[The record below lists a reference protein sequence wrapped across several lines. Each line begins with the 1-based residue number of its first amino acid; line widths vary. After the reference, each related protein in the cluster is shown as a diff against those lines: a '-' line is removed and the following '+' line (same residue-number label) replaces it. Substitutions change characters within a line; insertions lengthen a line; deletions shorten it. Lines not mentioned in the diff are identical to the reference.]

1 MEPEEEKIETPVE
14 SPVETPAETPVEV
27 PVEVPVDAAEV
38 PPDVPV
44 DAAETPA
51 EVPVDDAEAAAPA
64 EERKPTPIPKPKEP
78 KIPLPSSLQEIVGAL
93 LFASQT
99 PLTITD
105 LRQCIRGVEP
115 EEGENAEVMGVYQGC
130 TTREVEQAVH
140 GLEKEL
146 ERSGCGFRLVC
157 AGGAYRL
164 QTAPSC
170 GRYVR
175 ALLKLDRPNRLSR
188 AALETLAIIAYRQP
202 ITKSEVEQIRGV
214 AVDTIVKTLVDL
226 QLVRLVGRS
235 ELPGHPFLY
244 GTTPLFLEHFGLA
257 SLSEL
262 NAIDPTLQRSNPRER
277 AKLFVKKEKPKE
289 EAPTLEEA
297 AQEAAAT
304 EAAAATAEAAEPEN
318 LENLENLEGLETTE
332 TSEEPLTV
340 ARIGSTGVNDDDDI
354 FIDDT
359 PDEFDDDDDD
369 DEEDF
374 EDEEEELDDDDETE
388 EEEDEDEDS

>member
-14 SPVETPAETPVEV
+14 APVETPAETP
-27 PVEVPVDAAEV
+27 AE
-38 PPDVPV
+38 
-44 DAAETPA
+44 APA
-51 EVPVDDAEAAAPA
+51 E
-64 EERKPTPIPKPKEP
+64 EERKPTPMPKPKEP
-78 KIPLPSSLQEIVGAL
+78 KIPLPSSLQEIVGSL

-115 EEGENAEVMGVYQGC
+115 EEGENAEVMGVYQSC

-164 QTAPSC
+164 QTAPTC

-289 EAPTLEEA
+289 PDLPESPENPEAPEI
-297 AQEAAAT
+297 
-304 EAAAATAEAAEPEN
+304 PEN
-318 LENLENLEGLETTE
+318 PENPEAPENPESPEYPE
-332 TSEEPLTV
+332 EPEEPLTV
-340 ARIGSTGVNDDDDI
+340 ARIGSTDVNEDDDI

-369 DEEDF
+369 EEDLDD
-374 EDEEEELDDDDETE
+374 EDLDDEELDDDEDM
-388 EEEDEDEDS
+388 EDEETDDEEA

>member
-1 MEPEEEKIETPVE
+1 MEAEEEKIETPE
-14 SPVETPAETPVEV
+14 ETPAETLE
-27 PVEVPVDAAEV
+27 EK
-38 PPDVPV
+38 
-44 DAAETPA
+44 TPA
-51 EVPVDDAEAAAPA
+51 ETSEETPEATSAETLDAAPE

-78 KIPLPSSLQEIVGAL
+78 KIPLPSSLQEIVGSL

-99 PLTITD
+99 PLTVTD

-115 EEGENAEVMGVYQGC
+115 AEGDDADVMKVYQSC
-130 TTREVEQAVH
+130 TTREVEQAIH

-164 QTAPSC
+164 QTTPTC

-175 ALLKLDRPNRLSR
+175 SLLKLDRPNRLSR
-188 AALETLAIIAYRQP
+188 ASLETLAIVAYRQP
-202 ITKSEVEQIRGV
+202 ITKAEVEQIRGV
-214 AVDTIVKTLVDL
+214 AVDTIMKTLVDL

-277 AKLFVKKEKPKE
+277 AKLFVKKGKPKE
-289 EAPTLEEA
+289 EAPTLEDAAKEA
-297 AQEAAAT
+297 ASAPSEATIDDGAEEVDNLSDSLSST
-304 EAAAATAEAAEPEN
+304 TPGTASFDEE
-318 LENLENLEGLETTE
+318 
-332 TSEEPLTV
+332 SDEEPTTS
-340 ARIGSTGVNDDDDI
+340 ARIGSTDPDDDDF

-369 DEEDF
+369 DDDF
-374 EDEEEELDDDDETE
+374 DEEETE
-388 EEEDEDEDS
+388 EDEEEDEDENDT